1 MKIKSAHPDTLLRI
15 IFASLLTLA
24 MPLQALA
31 APPAKENLVLM
42 PLRVTAEDSG
52 LQGAMETALV
62 EGLQLKYKVFSGEQV
77 AQKARAVFLKESRNT
92 SKKECDETRCMQ
104 DIALAFQAEL
114 IATANVA
121 KQDGSYFLAISI
133 QNIFDNKVEYSK
145 SLTCENCSKVQMI
158 GKIKELSGAPA
169 PVVTAAPV
177 NSQAQEQ
184 EQQLAKLSTRIQELL
199 TPDNLTASRV
209 GIAGEIYNDAVKI
222 SPNDTRVKAASV
234 KIVEACFQLATTKA
248 NEKKYREADDLINR
262 GLELAPNNRQLTA
275 LQKDVVDRQKTKV
288 KSFGGF

>member
-1 MKIKSAHPDTLLRI
+1 MKMKSAHPDTLFRLTI
-15 IFASLLTLA
+15 STLFLLAIPFQT
-24 MPLQALA
+24 QA
-31 APPAKENLVLM
+31 APAAKENLVLM
-42 PLRVTAEDSG
+42 PLRVAAEDSG

-121 KQDGSYFLAISI
+121 KQEGSYFLAISI

-158 GKIKELSGAPA
+158 AKIKELSGAPA
-169 PVVTAAPV
+169 AVITAAPV
-177 NSQAQEQ
+177 NTQAQEQ

-199 TPDNLTASRV
+199 SPDSLTASRV
-209 GIAGEIYNDAVKI
+209 GIASEIYNDAVKI
-222 SPNDTRVKAASV
+222 SPNDARVKAASG
-234 KIVEACFQLATTKA
+234 KIIEAYIRLATTKA
-248 NEKKYREADDLINR
+248 NEKKYREAEDFISR
-262 GLELAPNNRQLTA
+262 GLELAPGNRQLTA
-275 LQKDVVDRQKTKV
+275 LQKDVADRQKTKV

>member
-1 MKIKSAHPDTLLRI
+1 MKMKLALPDKSLRL
-15 IFASLLTLA
+15 IFASLFMLA
-24 MPLQALA
+24 MPFQGHSAQ
-31 APPAKENLVLM
+31 PAKENLVLM
-42 PLRVTAEDSG
+42 PLRVAAEDSG

-77 AQKARAVFLKESRNT
+77 AQKARAIFLKESRNT

-158 GKIKELSGAPA
+158 SKIKELSGVLVA
-169 PVVTAAPV
+169 TAPV
-177 NSQAQEQ
+177 NSQAQEH

-199 TPDNLTASRV
+199 IPDSLTPSRV
-209 GIAGEIYNDAVKI
+209 GIASEIYNDAVKI
-222 SPNDTRVKAASV
+222 SPNDARVKAAAT
-234 KIVEACFQLATTKA
+234 KIVEAYLQLATTKA

-262 GLELAPNNRQLTA
+262 GLELAPNNRQLST